1 MTDLPGG
8 VEGDPSSLGL
18 LNMFYEPEKFP
29 DPKPFLRFNGETV
42 ILISAQAGDRILGA
56 GERKPITI
64 SVSHY
69 GANPVKEGRLVWKL
83 KHGSTVIE
91 DGVVDGINIAVGE
104 VKEVATLSCSPG
116 KLDHAVKLTLEARL
130 VASACEQDNEW
141 DFWAFP
147 AKKRAFTGSGIANR
161 TDATALNE
169 RYGADPAVPPDKS
182 RVVVTD
188 KMDAAVLDYVHGG
201 GTVVLLTEA
210 GVLQHPV
217 PITYWPQASSQC
229 RIGG

>member
-1 MTDLPGG
+1 M
-8 VEGDPSSLGL
+8 
-18 LNMFYEPEKFP
+18 
-29 DPKPFLRFNGETV
+29 
-42 ILISAQAGDRILGA
+42 IQ
-56 GERKPITI
+56 
-64 SVSHY
+64 
-69 GANPVKEGRLVWKL
+69 
-83 KHGSTVIE
+83 

-116 KLDHAVKLTLEARL
+116 KLDHPVKLTLEARL

-169 RYGADPAVPPDKS
+169 RYGADPAVQPDKS

-217 PITYWPQASSQC
+217 PITYLPQSLRSVGSVVENHPAVNDFPNDGYCAVPIFQAVWNE
-229 RIGG
+229 R